1 MLALAMMIS
10 LAPQGVLAG
19 DLTASAPEVQEAYGA
34 GSVTDSG
41 SPETETE
48 SGVTLDTQ
56 NGTENGGEENAQPGT
71 DTSGD
76 SGTDFTLSV

>member
-41 SPETETE
+41 SPET
-48 SGVTLDTQ
+48 
-56 NGTENGGEENAQPGT
+56 
-71 DTSGD
+71 
-76 SGTDFTLSV
+76 